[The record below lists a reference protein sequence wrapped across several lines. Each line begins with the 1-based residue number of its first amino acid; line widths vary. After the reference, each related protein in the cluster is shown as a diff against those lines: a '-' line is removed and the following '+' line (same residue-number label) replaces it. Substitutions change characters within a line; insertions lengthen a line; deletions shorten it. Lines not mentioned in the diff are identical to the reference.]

1 MKLFNLN
8 FLKAII
14 LPGLIFQSVV
24 IGGGYATGREL
35 VEFFLSNGPRAGM
48 YGMLVATIA
57 WSLVLAISLEFAR
70 LTHSRDYKTF
80 FIHLLGRAWVLYE
93 IVYIIT
99 IVLILSVIGSA
110 AGILLS
116 EMIDAPPLIGTIFLI
131 ATIGL
136 LTFFG
141 TTLIE
146 KVLASWSVLLYAA
159 YILFLIM
166 GFIKFGGTIEESFA
180 LPFDNTPWVGDG
192 IKYASYNLAVI
203 PTILFC
209 LRHIT
214 SRKEAVIGGLLGGV
228 LAILPGVLLYF
239 VLVGF
244 YPDIINESVP
254 INYVLAAMGIPFFQI
269 IFQIVIFGTFIE
281 TGTALLHA
289 LNERISI
296 TYEEKSRHMPVYL
309 RPAVAIFTMVIAVF
323 ISERIGLID
332 LIAKGYV
339 LLTYLFLA
347 VFVIPLFTIGLY
359 KIIRVYSNYEIK
371 KSTTY

>member
-1 MKLFNLN
+1 MKYLN
-8 FLKAII
+8 FQFLKAII

-24 IGGGYATGREL
+24 IAGGYATGREL

-48 YGMLVATIA
+48 YGMLVATVV
-57 WSLVLAISLEFAR
+57 WSLVLATSLEFAR
-70 LTHSRDYKTF
+70 LTKSSDYRTF
-80 FIHLLGRAWVLYE
+80 FKHLLGPAWFLYE

-116 EMIDAPPLIGTIFLI
+116 DMLNTPPFFGTIFLI
-131 ATIGL
+131 VIIGL

-141 TTLIE
+141 TKLIE
-146 KVLASWSVLLYAA
+146 KVLASWSLLLYAV
-159 YILFLIM
+159 YISFLIL
-166 GFIKFGGTIEESFA
+166 GFTKFSGAIESSFS
-180 LPFDNTPWVGDG
+180 LPAENTAWVGDG
-192 IKYASYNLAVI
+192 IKYASYNLAII

-209 LRHIT
+209 MRHIT
-214 SRKEAVIGGLLGGV
+214 SRQQAITGGLIGGV
-228 LAILPGVLLYF
+228 LAILPGILFYL

-244 YPDIINESVP
+244 YPAVLSEAVP
-254 INYVLAAMGIPFFQI
+254 INFILAAMGIPIFQL

-289 LNERISI
+289 LNERIAV
-296 TYEEKSRHMPVYL
+296 TYEEKSQHMPVYL
-309 RPAVAIFTMVIAVF
+309 RPAVAVVTMVIAVF
-323 ISERIGLID
+323 VSDRIGLIN
-332 LIAKGYV
+332 LIAQGYV

-359 KIIRVYSNYEIK
+359 KIIK
-371 KSTTY
+371 FKTA

>member
-48 YGMLVATIA
+48 YGMIFATIV
-57 WSLVLAISLEFAR
+57 WSLVLATSLEFAR
-70 LTHSRDYKTF
+70 LTQSRDYKTF
-80 FIHLLGRAWVLYE
+80 FMHLLGPAWVLYE
-93 IVYIIT
+93 FTYIIT

-116 EMIDAPPLIGTIFLI
+116 DMLNTPPLIGTIFLI
-131 ATIGL
+131 ATIGF

-141 TTLIE
+141 TALIE
-146 KVLASWSVLLYAA
+146 KVLASWSVLLYVV
-159 YILFLIM
+159 YISFLIM
-166 GFIKFGGTIEESFA
+166 GFMKFGGPIKESLSIPA
-180 LPFDNTPWVGDG
+180 DNTKWVGDG

-209 LRHIT
+209 LRHIN
-214 SRKEAVIGGLLGGV
+214 SRQEAVIGGLLGGV
-228 LAILPGVLLYF
+228 LAILPGILFYL

-244 YPDIINESVP
+244 YPEIINEAVP
-254 INYVLAAMGIPFFQI
+254 INFILAAMGIPFFQL

-296 TYEEKSRHMPVYL
+296 TYEEKSLLMPVYL
-309 RPAVAIFTMVIAVF
+309 RPTVAVFTMLIAVF
-323 ISERIGLID
+323 VSDRIGLID

-339 LLTYLFLA
+339 LLTYLFLSI
-347 VFVIPLFTIGLY
+347 FIIPLFTIGLY
-359 KIIRVYSNYEIK
+359 KIIKVYSN
-371 KSTTY
+371 

>member
-1 MKLFNLN
+1 MKLLN
-8 FLKAII
+8 VQFLKAII

-24 IGGGYATGREL
+24 IAGGYATGREL

-48 YGMLVATIA
+48 YGMIVATVV
-57 WSLVLAISLEFAR
+57 WSLVLATSLEFAR
-70 LTHSRDYKTF
+70 LTQSRDYKTF
-80 FIHLLGRAWVLYE
+80 FRHLLGRAWVLYE

-116 EMIDAPPLIGTIFLI
+116 DMINTPPLIGTIFLI

-141 TTLIE
+141 TALIE
-146 KVLASWSVLLYAA
+146 KVLASWSLLLYVV
-159 YILFLIM
+159 YISFLIM
-166 GFIKFGGTIEESFA
+166 GFVKFGGSIEESFSIPA
-180 LPFDNTPWVGDG
+180 DNTLWVGDG
-192 IKYASYNLAVI
+192 IKYASYNLAII

-209 LRHIT
+209 LRHIST
-214 SRKEAVIGGLLGGV
+214 RQEAVVGGLLGGV
-228 LAILPGVLLYF
+228 LAILPGILFYF

-244 YPDIINESVP
+244 YPEIINEAVP
-254 INYVLAAMGIPFFQI
+254 INYILAAMGIPFFQLL
-269 IFQIVIFGTFIE
+269 FQIVIFGTFIE

-296 TYEEKSRHMPVYL
+296 TYEEKSRLMPVYL
-309 RPAVAIFTMVIAVF
+309 RPTVAVVTMLIAVF
-323 ISERIGLID
+323 VSDRIGLID

-359 KIIRVYSNYEIK
+359 KIIKVYSD
-371 KSTTY
+371 